1 MLTEAT
7 RKTRTIGYFL
17 ERSFLLDERGFH
29 FFLFSFHGE
38 SLTIFEKREK
48 EREIILESFRG
59 WHSSSSNEGRKED
72 EDRRMDFR
80 RFTSFS
86 QVTEMKSSLKRFAS
100 TVAIS
105 REVAS

>member
-59 WHSSSSNEGRKED
+59 WHSSSSNEGR
-72 EDRRMDFR
+72 RMRIEGWIFAALHR
-80 RFTSFS
+80 
-86 QVTEMKSSLKRFAS
+86 SLKLRK
-100 TVAIS
+100 
-105 REVAS
+105 

>member
-38 SLTIFEKREK
+38 SLTIFEKRE
-48 EREIILESFRG
+48 RDYLGIFSWMAFVVLE
-59 WHSSSSNEGRKED
+59 
-72 EDRRMDFR
+72 
-80 RFTSFS
+80 
-86 QVTEMKSSLKRFAS
+86 
-100 TVAIS
+100 
-105 REVAS
+105 